1 MRIKKIL
8 PMIIVSLSIGIL
20 TGCTET
26 KTKSTQINV
35 LATTDLHGSVPYNMA
50 QHIKKKEK
58 MIQTYH

>member
-1 MRIKKIL
+1 
-8 PMIIVSLSIGIL
+8 MIIVSLSIGIL

-50 QHIKKKEK
+50 EYIKK
-58 MIQTYH
+58 